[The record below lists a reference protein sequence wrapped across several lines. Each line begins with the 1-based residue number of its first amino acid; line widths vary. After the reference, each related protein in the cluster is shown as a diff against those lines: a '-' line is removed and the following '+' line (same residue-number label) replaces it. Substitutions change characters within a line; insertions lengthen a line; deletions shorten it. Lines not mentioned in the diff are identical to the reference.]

1 MVKAE
6 TMVAADSPIDV
17 TGELL
22 LGDEGALPPEK
33 RSRWRRHRAAI
44 ISVVVVV
51 LAAAGGLAYWLTS
64 GSSTPTG
71 LVVTTTV
78 VPVTTGTIQQ
88 TVTSSGTIQPAS
100 QANLNFAVAGTVT
113 AVNVKAGQTVT
124 SGQMLA
130 TVDTTALSEQVS
142 AAEAQL
148 ASANARLAADQASA
162 ASTTQIDSD
171 QAAVTSAQSS
181 LSNAQTALND
191 ASLTSSISGTVA
203 SVNLTV
209 GQQVSGS
216 GSGAGANATG
226 SSATGSSATGSSA
239 TGSGTG
245 STSAQIVVIGTSSYI
260 VNTTVDDTEIGQ
272 ITDGDQANIVPTGSS
287 TTDYGTVASIS
298 LIGSQTSNV
307 TTFPVVIDV
316 TGDPAGL
323 FAGSTAAVSII
334 VKQLN
339 NVTEVP
345 TAAISYNSSG
355 QATVTQVVNG
365 AHVVKSVTVGAAQSG
380 ETQITSGV
388 TAGDKVVEQVI
399 SFRGT
404 PGGTGG
410 GLFGGTGGRFGGT
423 GGRFGGG
430 GGFPAGGFGGG
441 SGAATFNAGGGG

>member
-1 MVKAE
+1 
-6 TMVAADSPIDV
+6 MVAADSPIDV

-22 LGDEGALPPEK
+22 LGDEGALPPEQ

-51 LAAAGGLAYWLTS
+51 LAAAGGLAYWSTS

-71 LVVTTTV
+71 LVVTTSV
-78 VPVTTGTIQQ
+78 VPVTIGTIQQ
-88 TVTSSGTIQPAS
+88 TVTSSGTIEPAS
-100 QANLNFAVAGTVT
+100 EANLNFAVTGTVT

-124 SGQMLA
+124 SGQVLA

-171 QAAVTSAQSS
+171 QAAVTSAESS
-181 LSNAQTALND
+181 LSNAQTALSD

-209 GQQVSGS
+209 GQQVTGS
-216 GSGAGANATG
+216 GSGAGA
-226 SSATGSSATGSSA
+226 SATGSSATGSSA

-245 STSAQIVVIGTSSYI
+245 STSAQIVVIGTNSYI

-316 TGDPAGL
+316 TGNPAGL

-430 GGFPAGGFGGG
+430 GFPAGGVGGG